1 MSIDSNIVIIMFHLT
16 IRKELISE
24 HLKAR
29 FNLAPSHEYHAL
41 TIERKVELQ
50 IHSFSITLRRDL
62 YLNRMIAKILKALSA
77 ILLFSKSLC
86 AN

>member
-24 HLKAR
+24 HLKPR
-29 FNLAPSHEYHAL
+29 FNLTPSHEYHAL

-62 YLNRMIAKILKALSA
+62 YLNRMIVKILKALSA